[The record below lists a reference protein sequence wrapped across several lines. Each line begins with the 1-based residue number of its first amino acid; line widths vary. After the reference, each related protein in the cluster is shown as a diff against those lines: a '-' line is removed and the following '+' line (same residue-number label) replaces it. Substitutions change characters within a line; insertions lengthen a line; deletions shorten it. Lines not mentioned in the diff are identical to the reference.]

1 MSLTPPS
8 INIPLTIGALEIG
21 LMFSGCLFGALTIQ
35 AIVYH
40 SKFQQ
45 TDGYLTQLMVA
56 TIWFLELG
64 QLCSHFHGIYY
75 LTIIHHANLVSPP
88 LSVGVAFLLSSCIG
102 PLVETF
108 YVSRLFLFSS
118 RVTPALVG
126 YVLTLARLAGW
137 LYLSS
142 HILSISSFPSFVESY
157 GLLLEILLS
166 GSAAVDLVVA
176 IANCWYLWKGR
187 RRLTGNA
194 RGNTLRAVID
204 NIIGYTIKTGLITRY
219 LSTVGSDRNLRLYS
233 SISFMITLICFLMA
247 RQYLIWMAVSS
258 ALTKVFSNCLL
269 ASLNSRPYARGDTE
283 GSTLRDR
290 YQNGRGDVNPE
301 HNGTILSFV
310 AGSLDGPSTINV
322 ADTHG
327 STHRRLSSPLSN
339 GHPLSTISHGSLRT
353 RTDGFTPVSGRSPLT
368 SNNTSPV
375 YQHSGGHGIING
387 LSVGLSS
394 SPQGGLRRA
403 DSFQAAR
410 GDVYWAI

>member
-194 RGNTLRAVID
+194 RGNTLRALTNATPIPE
-204 NIIGYTIKTGLITRY
+204 TGLIT
-219 LSTVGSDRNLRLYS
+219 

>member
-1 MSLTPPS
+1 MSLTPPLAPS

-75 LTIIHHANLVSPP
+75 LTVVHHANLVSPP
-88 LSVGVAFLLSSCIG
+88 LSVGVAFLLSSCVG

-108 YVSRLFLFSS
+108 YVSRLLVFSS
-118 RVTPALVG
+118 RVVPALVG

-142 HILSISSFPSFVESY
+142 SILSVPSFTSVVETY

-166 GSAAVDLVVA
+166 GSAAVDLIVA
-176 IANCWYLWKGR
+176 VANCWYLWKGR

-204 NIIGYTIKTGLITRY
+204 NIIGYTIKTGLIT
-219 LSTVGSDRNLRLYS
+219 
-233 SISFMITLICFLMA
+233 SISFMITLVCFLMA

-269 ASLNSRPYARGDTE
+269 ASLNSRPCAREGTD

-290 YQNGRGDVNPE
+290 YHNRRVDIYPE
-301 HNGTILSFV
+301 PNGTILSFV

-322 ADTHG
+322 ADTYG
-327 STHRRLSSPLSN
+327 STHRRVSSPLNN
-339 GHPLSTISHGSLRT
+339 GRHLSVASHGSLRT

-375 YQHSGGHGIING
+375 YQHSSGHGIING
-387 LSVGLSS
+387 LSVGLSNS
-394 SPQGGLRRA
+394 SQGGLRRA
-403 DSFQAAR
+403 DSVQASR

>member
-1 MSLTPPS
+1 MSLSPPLAPS
-8 INIPLTIGALEIG
+8 INVPLTIGALEIG

-75 LTIIHHANLVSPP
+75 VTIIHHANLVSPP
-88 LSVGVAFLLSSCIG
+88 LSVGVAFLLSSCVG

-118 RVTPALVG
+118 RITPALIG
-126 YVLTLARLAGW
+126 YILTLARLAGW

-142 HILSISSFPSFVESY
+142 HILSIPSFTSFVETY

-176 IANCWYLWKGR
+176 VANCWYLWKGR

-194 RGNTLRAVID
+194 TGKTLRAVID
-204 NIIGYTIKTGLITRY
+204 NIIGYTIKTGLIT
-219 LSTVGSDRNLRLYS
+219 
-233 SISFMITLICFLMA
+233 SISFMITLVCFLMA

-269 ASLNSRPYARGDTE
+269 ASLNSRPYAREGTE

-290 YQNGRGDVNPE
+290 YQNGRGDINPE
-301 HNGTILSFV
+301 HNGTILSYV
-310 AGSLDGPSTINV
+310 AGSLDGSSTVNV

-327 STHRRLSSPLSN
+327 STHRRFSSPLN
-339 GHPLSTISHGSLRT
+339 TGHPLSAASHGSVRT
-353 RTDGFTPVSGRSPLT
+353 RTDGFTPISGRSPLT

-375 YQHSGGHGIING
+375 HQHSSGHGIING

-394 SPQGGLRRA
+394 SSQGGLRRA
-403 DSFQAAR
+403 DSFQASR

>member
-1 MSLTPPS
+1 MSLTPPLAPS

-75 LTIIHHANLVSPP
+75 LTVVHHANLVSPP
-88 LSVGVAFLLSSCIG
+88 LS
-102 PLVETF
+102 
-108 YVSRLFLFSS
+108 
-118 RVTPALVG
+118 VG

-142 HILSISSFPSFVESY
+142 SILSVPSFTSVVETY

-166 GSAAVDLVVA
+166 GSAAVDLIVA
-176 IANCWYLWKGR
+176 VANCWYLWKGR

-204 NIIGYTIKTGLITRY
+204 NIIGYTIKTGLIT
-219 LSTVGSDRNLRLYS
+219 
-233 SISFMITLICFLMA
+233 SISFMITLVCFLMA

-269 ASLNSRPYARGDTE
+269 ASLNSRPCAREGTD

-290 YQNGRGDVNPE
+290 YHNRRVDIYPE
-301 HNGTILSFV
+301 PNGTILSFV

-322 ADTHG
+322 ADTYG
-327 STHRRLSSPLSN
+327 STHRRVSSPLNN
-339 GHPLSTISHGSLRT
+339 GRHLSVASHGSLRT

-375 YQHSGGHGIING
+375 YQHSSGHGIING
-387 LSVGLSS
+387 LSVGLSNS
-394 SPQGGLRRA
+394 SQGGLRRA
-403 DSFQAAR
+403 DSVQASR